1 MKFQQQYTQKQ
12 KQVQSQKLVLTQQLQ
27 QSIQVLQFS
36 SDELN
41 QFVEDQTLENPLLE
55 LIDTDFVPQNS
66 ISSSAKQEET
76 DYLAQ
81 IPSRSHS
88 LFEYL
93 LEQIHLNYRDTY
105 LRSLVLFLVEYID
118 VNGFLSISLDEA
130 VEITGGTPIQLLDAL
145 TLIQQLDPAGVGAR
159 DLQECL
165 MLQTERDEHAPA
177 LAYIMLEE
185 FFEEL
190 VQRKWEVIAKNYQI
204 SLPEV
209 QKIFDYLQHLTATPG
224 ALFDDPKDLY
234 IVPDLTVTTSEQGLV
249 VSSNKNS
256 VRKVTFQQNYFDQMK
271 KNADAQVLAYL
282 NEKQQEF
289 IHLKKMIEQ
298 RGDTILRVGEYIVAH
313 QQAFFLN
320 PARPL
325 KPLILKEVADKLDI
339 HESTVS
345 RAVNGKYLA
354 TEFGVFELK
363 SFFSHK
369 LISADGEESST
380 ASVKVALKEIVDL
393 EDKQKPL
400 SDQKIV
406 DALKVKGMNL
416 SRRTVAKY
424 REQLGIP
431 GSSKRKRYEE

>member
-190 VQRKWEVIAKNYQI
+190 VQRKWEVIAKNYQV

-224 ALFDDPKDLY
+224 AVFDDPKDLY

-271 KNADAQVLAYL
+271 KNADAKVLAYL

-325 KPLILKEVADKLDI
+325 KPLILKEVAEKLDI

-431 GSSKRKRYEE
+431 GSSKRKRYE

>member
-130 VEITGGTPIQLLDAL
+130 AEITGGTPIQLLDAL

-325 KPLILKEVADKLDI
+325 KPLILKEVAEKLDI

-380 ASVKVALKEIVDL
+380 ASVKAALKEIVDL

-431 GSSKRKRYEE
+431 GSSKRKRYE

>member
-66 ISSSAKQEET
+66 ISSSAKQGET

-165 MLQTERDEHAPA
+165 MLQTERDEHARE

-224 ALFDDPKDLY
+224 AVFDDPKDLY

-431 GSSKRKRYEE
+431 GSSKRKRYE

>member
-224 ALFDDPKDLY
+224 AVFDDPKDLY
-234 IVPDLTVTTSEQGLV
+234 IVPDLTVTEINLFHIRELRIGEFNHRPYNLGWGHHHCNVVCKDSGLACE
-249 VSSNKNS
+249 KNPI
-256 VRKVTFQQNYFDQMK
+256 K
-271 KNADAQVLAYL
+271 KN
-282 NEKQQEF
+282 
-289 IHLKKMIEQ
+289 
-298 RGDTILRVGEYIVAH
+298 
-313 QQAFFLN
+313 
-320 PARPL
+320 
-325 KPLILKEVADKLDI
+325 
-339 HESTVS
+339 
-345 RAVNGKYLA
+345 
-354 TEFGVFELK
+354 
-363 SFFSHK
+363 
-369 LISADGEESST
+369 
-380 ASVKVALKEIVDL
+380 
-393 EDKQKPL
+393 
-400 SDQKIV
+400 KI
-406 DALKVKGMNL
+406 
-416 SRRTVAKY
+416 
-424 REQLGIP
+424 
-431 GSSKRKRYEE
+431 

>member
-165 MLQTERDEHAPA
+165 MLQTERDEHAPE

-224 ALFDDPKDLY
+224 AVFDDPKDLY

-431 GSSKRKRYEE
+431 GSSKRKRYE

>member
-325 KPLILKEVADKLDI
+325 KPLILKEVAEKLDI

-431 GSSKRKRYEE
+431 GSSKRKRYE

>member
-190 VQRKWEVIAKNYQI
+190 VQRKWEVIAKNYQV

-325 KPLILKEVADKLDI
+325 KPLILKEVAEKLDI

-431 GSSKRKRYEE
+431 GSSKRKRYE

>member
-66 ISSSAKQEET
+66 ISSSAKQEER

-88 LFEYL
+88 LFEHL

-165 MLQTERDEHAPA
+165 MLQTERDEHAPV

-190 VQRKWEVIAKNYQI
+190 VQRKWEVIAKNYQV

-224 ALFDDPKDLY
+224 AVFDDPKDLY

-325 KPLILKEVADKLDI
+325 KPLILKEVAEKLDI

-431 GSSKRKRYEE
+431 GSSKRKRYE

>member
-190 VQRKWEVIAKNYQI
+190 VQRKWEIIAKNYQV

-224 ALFDDPKDLY
+224 AVFDDPKDLY

-325 KPLILKEVADKLDI
+325 KPLILKEVAEKLDI

-406 DALKVKGMNL
+406 
-416 SRRTVAKY
+416 
-424 REQLGIP
+424 
-431 GSSKRKRYEE
+431 

>member
-190 VQRKWEVIAKNYQI
+190 VQRKWEIIAKNYQV

-431 GSSKRKRYEE
+431 GSSKRKRYE

>member
-190 VQRKWEVIAKNYQI
+190 VQRKWEVIAKNYQV

-224 ALFDDPKDLY
+224 AVFDDPKDLY

-325 KPLILKEVADKLDI
+325 KPLILKEVAEKLDI

-431 GSSKRKRYEE
+431 GSSKRKRYE

>member
-224 ALFDDPKDLY
+224 AVFDDPKDLY

-431 GSSKRKRYEE
+431 GSSKRKRYE

>member
-431 GSSKRKRYEE
+431 GSSKRKRYE